1 MKKEENEMSYDSLL
15 INTCSLVEYVK
26 DKWGKKTSEN
36 VTAGVV
42 CRIMEEFRKIVDE
55 KGEERLS
62 SAKVFFKPNATVGT
76 HLYFRYGGV
85 DRGIIKVLEPQ
96 DSVTL
101 HHIEA
106 YLT

>member
-1 MKKEENEMSYDSLL
+1 MSYDSLL
-15 INTCSLVEYVK
+15 INTGSLVEYVK

-42 CRIMEEFRKIVDE
+42 CRIMEGFYKITDE
-55 KGEERLS
+55 KGEERIS
-62 SAKVFFKPNATVGT
+62 SAKVFFKSTEVVGT

-85 DRGIIKVLEPQ
+85 DHGIIKVLKPQ
-96 DSVTL
+96 DSVAL

-106 YLT
+106 YLA

>member
-1 MKKEENEMSYDSLL
+1 MSYNSLL
-15 INTCSLVEYVK
+15 INTGDLVEYVK

-42 CRIMEEFRKIVDE
+42 CRIMEGVYKVLDE

-62 SAKVFFKPNATVGT
+62 SAKVFFKPGAIVGT
-76 HLYFRYGGV
+76 HLFFRYGGV
-85 DRGIIKVLEPQ
+85 DHGIIKVLEPQ

-106 YLT
+106 YLA